1 MANLNKVMLIGRL
14 GQDPEV
20 KEVGSSQV
28 ANFSIATNENWTDKQ
43 GEKQERTE
51 WHNCQAWG
59 RLADLA
65 GRYLFRGNQVYV
77 EGSIQTREWMKNDEK
92 RYSTEIKV
100 FKIEF
105 LESKSSN
112 DDSVYE
118 EPVLNTVR
126 PPPKPAND
134 QSNIERIRSNF
145 ESQPES
151 RSDDVTKDDIPF

>member
-14 GQDPEV
+14 GQDPEI
-20 KEVGSSQV
+20 KDVGNSQV
-28 ANFSIATNENWTDKQ
+28 ANFSIATNESWTDKQ

-65 GRYLFRGNQVYV
+65 GRYLFKGNQVYV
-77 EGSIQTREWMKNDEK
+77 EGSIQTREWLKNDEK

-105 LESKSSN
+105 LESKSSS

-118 EPVLNTVR
+118 EPA
-126 PPPKPAND
+126 PKPKPAND

-145 ESQPES
+145 ENQPSTPRSQ
-151 RSDDVTKDDIPF
+151 DATQDDIPF

>member
-28 ANFSIATNENWTDKQ
+28 ANFSIATNESWTDKQ

-59 RLADLA
+59 KLADLA

-112 DDSVYE
+112 DDSAYE
-118 EPVLNTVR
+118 EPAAQ
-126 PPPKPAND
+126 PSND
-134 QSNIERIRSNF
+134 QNNIERIRSKF
-145 ESQPES
+145 ESQPS
-151 RSDDVTKDDIPF
+151 TPRSQDAQTDDIPF

>member
-14 GQDPEV
+14 GQDPEI
-20 KEVGSSQV
+20 KDVGNSQV
-28 ANFSIATNENWTDKQ
+28 ANFSIATNESWTDKQ

-59 RLADLA
+59 KLADLA
-65 GRYLFRGNQVYV
+65 GRYLFKGNQVYV
-77 EGSIQTREWMKNDEK
+77 EGSIQTREWLKNDEK

-105 LESKSSN
+105 LESKSSS

-118 EPVLNTVR
+118 EPA
-126 PPPKPAND
+126 PQPKPAND